1 MKCKKDNS
9 RMCGA
14 GWRNNVFKLI
24 KKEVKK
30 EEFKYT
36 AIYGETW
43 MGCYKDA
50 GNRDLPTL
58 IRAGYGNPSKCFKM
72 AQD

>member
-14 GWRNNVFKLI
+14 GWRSNVFNL
-24 KKEVKK
+24 EGVKK
-30 EEFKYT
+30 TVVVAWKYT
-36 AIYGETW
+36 PIYGETW

-50 GNRDLPTL
+50 RNRDLPNL

-72 AQD
+72 A

>member
-1 MKCKKDNS
+1 
-9 RMCGA
+9 MCGA
-14 GWRNNVFKLI
+14 GWRNNVFKLV